1 MVHFLGMKHQ
11 EELKAV
17 LIVVCFFALS
27 ILVLLFILKWD
38 DIVDYCRRKVRKP
51 ETMVLFL
58 SVCFIVDVSVS
69 FFACSVVGASN
80 ETRQTAFTVT
90 AI

>member
-1 MVHFLGMKHQ
+1 MKHQ

-27 ILVLLFILKWD
+27 ILVFLFILKWD

-51 ETMVLFL
+51 ETMV
-58 SVCFIVDVSVS
+58 CFFRHVLLLTFPSRSS
-69 FFACSVVGASN
+69 FSVVGASN
-80 ETRQTAFTVT
+80 ETGQTAFTVT